1 MDDDL
6 KKLFDDFNPELSSG
20 FRFMDRLQQKMES
33 VEIVR
38 EHYAEQKRRN
48 RKAVVIAAMTGFLVG
63 LVFSMA
69 LPYLGSLVENILRS
83 LLSES
88 AFYHL
93 AANYQIVVWLLITAT
108 SVFAAMSSYDISL
121 AFMNRKDSGS

>member
-83 LLSES
+83 LPSES